1 MKNKIVT
8 VADLCV
14 DLLFVG
20 DVKPVYGQ
28 VEQFVNDY
36 TVELGGSTA
45 IFSSQFTKLGGQIK
59 LIGKVGEDVFGNYLI
74 ERLRG
79 LNVPPDYIIKSTT
92 EKTAVGLGLAYHGD
106 RAMLTYLG
114 ALSEMSGDELLA
126 TRLFDKPQHVH
137 ITSYY
142 LLAHLHDFWKQ
153 QVPLLKKNGVTI
165 SLDTNWSPFGD
176 WHAVHAILPF
186 VDVFIPNEQEALHI
200 SGQSSV
206 HEAGKWL
213 SNFCKLTVIKCGG
226 DGAVAFSKDQKVT
239 LFNVPAY
246 LKQDLKIV
254 DTTGAGDNFDAG
266 FLTAWLAGNKLD
278 DCVRDGMICGTM
290 SLKQVGG
297 IASQPTDLNLIRSKI
312 ETNLTL

>member
-1 MKNKIVT
+1 MKNEIVT

-20 DVKPVYGQ
+20 DVKPIYGQ

-74 ERLRG
+74 ERLHE
-79 LNVPPDYIIKSTT
+79 LKVPPTHIIKSVK
-92 EKTAVGLGLAYHGD
+92 EKTAVGLGLAYQSD
-106 RAMLTYLG
+106 RAMLTYSG
-114 ALSEMSGDELLA
+114 AMGELSGGDILSTGLL
-126 TRLFDKPQHVH
+126 DHPQHVH

-142 LLAHLHDFWKQ
+142 LLGHLHEFWKQ
-153 QVPLLKKNGVTI
+153 QVPLLKKSGATI

-176 WHAVHAILPF
+176 WHAVHSILSY

-206 HEAGKWL
+206 MEAGKWL
-213 SNFCKLTVIKCGG
+213 SNFCELTVIKCGG
-226 DGAVAFSKDQKVT
+226 DGAIAFNKNETITS
-239 LFNVPAY
+239 FEVPAY
-246 LKQDLKIV
+246 LKKDLKIV

-266 FLTAWLAGNKLD
+266 FLKAWLSGSKLE
-278 DCVRDGMICGTM
+278 DCVRDGMICGTL

-297 IASQPTDLNLIRSKI
+297 ISSQPTDLSSIRNEIKMFAQ
-312 ETNLTL
+312 

>member
-1 MKNKIVT
+1 MKNEIVT
-8 VADLCV
+8 IADLCV

-20 DVKPVYGQ
+20 NVKPIYGQ

-45 IFSSQFTKLGGQIK
+45 IFSSQFTKLGGQIR
-59 LIGKVGEDVFGNYLI
+59 LIGKVGDDVFGHYLV
-74 ERLRG
+74 ERLLG
-79 LNVPPDYIIKSTT
+79 LKVSPDHIIKSAS

-114 ALSEMSGDELLA
+114 AMGELSGDEILSTKLLE
-126 TRLFDKPQHVH
+126 KPQHVH

-142 LLAHLHDFWKQ
+142 LLGHLQDFWKE
-153 QVPLLKKNGVTI
+153 QVPLLKQKGATI

-176 WHAVHAILPF
+176 WQAVHAILPF
-186 VDVFIPNEQEALHI
+186 IDVFIPNEQEALHI

-206 HEAGKWL
+206 LEAGQWL
-213 SNFCKLTVIKCGG
+213 SNFCALTVIKCGG
-226 DGAVAFSKDQKVT
+226 EGAVAFEKDKTVT
-239 LFNVPAY
+239 SFEVPAY

-266 FLTAWLAGNKLD
+266 FLKAWLSGHELK

-297 IASQPTDLNLIRSKI
+297 IASQPADLTAIRNSINEK
-312 ETNLTL
+312 

>member
-1 MKNKIVT
+1 MKNEIVT
-8 VADLCV
+8 IADLCV

-20 DVKPVYGQ
+20 EVKPIYGQ

-59 LIGKVGEDVFGNYLI
+59 LIGKVGEDVFGNYLV

-79 LNVPPDYIIKSTT
+79 LNIPPAYVIKSTS
-92 EKTAVGLGLAYHGD
+92 EKTAVGLGLAYHSD

-114 ALSEMSGDELLA
+114 ALSEMSPDELLV
-126 TRLFDKPQHVH
+126 TGLFDHPQHVH

-142 LLAHLHDFWKQ
+142 LLAHLQDFWKE
-153 QVPLLKKNGVTI
+153 QVPLLKGKGTTI

-186 VDVFIPNEQEALHI
+186 IDVFIPNEQEALHI

-206 HEAGKWL
+206 LEAGKWL
-213 SNFCKLTVIKCGG
+213 SNFCALTVIKCGG
-226 DGAVAFSKDQKVT
+226 DGAIAFGKDQKVT
-239 LFNVPAY
+239 SFEVPAY

-266 FLTAWLAGNKLD
+266 FLKAWLSGNKLE

-297 IASQPTDLNLIRSKI
+297 IASQPTDLKAIRTKI
-312 ETNLTL
+312 LETVK